1 VLNVRI
7 NLEKFFLILLTVFAL
22 LFLLSFQA
30 FVSVRSQLRRAEKI
44 VEAYRMYVSEDYE
57 NFERYVE
64 KNDLKEF
71 KNLKDSLRQRLFERY
86 YILGVTKLNAGDFS
100 SAYEDFKRAFQQLPQ
115 QDERRAELVYLMG
128 QSLVK
133 AGRLFEAKAQLSVA
147 LEMPN
152 SLYRN
157 QAIKLLIE
165 LYKQTGEKARA
176 EELEKTYEGV
186 VRQ

>member
-1 VLNVRI
+1 
-7 NLEKFFLILLTVFAL
+7 
-22 LFLLSFQA
+22 
-30 FVSVRSQLRRAEKI
+30 
-44 VEAYRMYVSEDYE
+44 M
-57 NFERYVE
+57 
-64 KNDLKEF
+64 
-71 KNLKDSLRQRLFERY
+71 
-86 YILGVTKLNAGDFS
+86 
-100 SAYEDFKRAFQQLPQ
+100 PQ

-176 EELEKTYEGV
+176 EELEKTYEGS
-186 VRQ
+186 